1 MHSNGRYLYIRC
13 YVDLI
18 ADIKYT
24 KININESVMVVKQEK
39 CIELIF
45 K

>member
-1 MHSNGRYLYIRC
+1 MEDIC
-13 YVDLI
+13 IYVDLI

-24 KININESVMVVKQEK
+24 KININESVMLVKQEK